1 MKNNRDNHNV
11 LMIIL
16 ESGDKIT
23 YSFPFT
29 TTREEAI
36 KRCLE
41 LKEFDDSLVAKV
53 IWINDTEEGLAAF
66 GDYFDPENEELDLRP
81 HAIEQK
87 TQQLRSSR
95 LRILQKLDIEM
106 IKLLEQEDCLPC
118 KKRLSKIKKY
128 LRDLPD
134 LLEKQEFKRLK
145 DINNFNPYDNVFDIF
160 VDNPGSGYTSPPTI
174 EIEPPNGHPLRKGF
188 QMKAEA
194 VIEDGSIT
202 EVKITHV
209 GSSYVSRPKV
219 TVSAPNEEEGE
230 QALLIAD
237 LPQNNINLV

>member
-134 LLEKQEFKRLK
+134 LLEKQEFKSDSEWCGR
-145 DINNFNPYDNVFDIF
+145 
-160 VDNPGSGYTSPPTI
+160 
-174 EIEPPNGHPLRKGF
+174 R
-188 QMKAEA
+188 
-194 VIEDGSIT
+194 SIQ
-202 EVKITHV
+202 
-209 GSSYVSRPKV
+209 R
-219 TVSAPNEEEGE
+219 
-230 QALLIAD
+230 
-237 LPQNNINLV
+237 